1 MKNIF
6 LIGMMGSGKS
16 TIGNLL
22 SKKLS
27 MPIIDM
33 DDEIEQLMDMSI
45 NKIFKE
51 YGEKRFRLIETAYF
65 RECSKN
71 DNFIYSTGGGIILD
85 SNNQNIMQK
94 RGMCFFLDC
103 NTNTLISRLNSQ
115 NKKRPL
121 YKNNDDF
128 ITLYN
133 KRINL
138 YKKCAHHTID
148 TNDLTKEQVAKKIKN
163 LYNEND

>member
-1 MKNIF
+1 
-6 LIGMMGSGKS
+6 MMGSGKS

-45 NKIFKE
+45 DKIFKE

-103 NTNTLISRLNSQ
+103 NTITLISRLNSQ

>member
-22 SKKLS
+22 SEKLS

-33 DDEIEQLMDMSI
+33 DDEIQQLMDMSI
-45 NKIFKE
+45 TKIFEE
-51 YGEKRFRLIETAYF
+51 YGEKRFRLIEATYF

-94 RGMCFFLDC
+94 RGMCFFLNC

-115 NKKRPL
+115 NKNRPL
-121 YKNNDDF
+121 YKNNDDI

-138 YKKCAHHTID
+138 YKKCAHHTIH
-148 TNDLTKEQVAKKIKN
+148 TSNLTEEQIAIQIKKI
-163 LYNEND
+163 YNENN

>member
-1 MKNIF
+1 
-6 LIGMMGSGKS
+6 MMGSGKS

-121 YKNNDDF
+121 YNNDDF